1 MDQASGTT
9 TKWIAGILTVLLGGA
24 LAGGIFYWDKSGN
37 LASEKDKMELKAD
50 SMLSVKLNLEREI
63 LNLSTQINDAVKDNK
78 ALGGQVHTANAKLKK
93 TNALLHTFQKSNQSQ
108 LQDIAHLN
116 QQLAQL
122 ENVRNSLKDEF
133 EALQNEKS
141 TLANENK
148 ELKVNNADLSQQVNQ
163 LTVQMKELVPRTL
176 ITADNFSVDVLKSNE
191 KLTAKAKKANALV
204 VSMTLPAALKKAG
217 EQDVFLSIT
226 DLQNIPMSGAIGT
239 QAINAADG
247 SVQVPVYAV
256 KKVDF
261 GHNPQK
267 VTFHFE
273 PTQKVEAGTY
283 KVRIYTPNAYLGS
296 TEFSLRESFLFF

>member
-78 ALGGQVHTANAKLKK
+78 SLGGQVHAANAKLKK
-93 TNALLHTFQKSNQSQ
+93 SKALLHTFQKSNQNQ
-108 LQDIAHLN
+108 IRDIDRLN

-122 ENVRNSLKDEF
+122 EDVRNSLKDEF

-141 TLANENK
+141 ALFEENK
-148 ELKVNNADLSQQVNQ
+148 ELKVNNAGLTQQVNL

-191 KLTAKAKKANALV
+191 KLTAKAKKADALV
-204 VSMTLPAALKKAG
+204 ISMTLPAALKEAG
-217 EQDVFLSIT
+217 EQEVFLSIT
-226 DLQNIPMSGAIGT
+226 DLQNVPMGGAIGNQSIT
-239 QAINAADG
+239 TADG

-256 KKVDF
+256 RKVDF
-261 GHNPQK
+261 SHNPQK
-267 VTFHFE
+267 VTFQFE

-283 KVRIYTPNAYLGS
+283 KVRIYTPSAYLGS

>member
-24 LAGGIFYWDKSGN
+24 LAVGIFYWDKSGN

-50 SMLSVKLNLEREI
+50 SMFSVKLNLEREI

-78 ALGGQVHTANAKLKK
+78 SLGGQVHTANAKLKK
-93 TNALLHTFQKSNQSQ
+93 SNALLHSFQKSNQSQ
-108 LQDIAHLN
+108 LQDITHLN

-122 ENVRNSLKDEF
+122 EDVRNSLKDEF

-148 ELKVNNADLSQQVNQ
+148 ELKVDNADLSQQVTR
-163 LTVQMKELVPRTL
+163 LTGQMKELVPKTL
-176 ITADNFSVDVLKSNE
+176 ITADNFSVNVLKSNE
-191 KLTAKAKKANALV
+191 KLTAKAKKADALV
-204 VSMTLPAALKKAG
+204 ISMTLPEALKEAR
-217 EQDVFLSIT
+217 EQEVFLSIT
-226 DLQNIPMSGAIGT
+226 DLQNVPMSGAIGNQT
-239 QAINAADG
+239 INAADG
-247 SVQVPVYAV
+247 NVQVPVYAI
-256 KKVDF
+256 KKVNF

>member
-37 LASEKDKMELKAD
+37 LVAEKDKMELKAD

-63 LNLSTQINDAVKDNK
+63 LHLSTQINDAVKDNK
-78 ALGGQVHTANAKLKK
+78 ALGGQIHTAKAKLKK

-122 ENVRNSLKDEF
+122 EDVRNSLKDEF
-133 EALQNEKS
+133 EALKNEKS

-148 ELKVNNADLSQQVNQ
+148 ELKANNADLSQQVSQ
-163 LTVQMKELVPRTL
+163 LTDQMKELVPRTL
-176 ITADNFSVDVLKSNE
+176 ITADNFSVNVLKSNE
-191 KLTAKAKKANALV
+191 KLTAKAKKADALV
-204 VSMTLPAALKKAG
+204 ISMTLPAALKEAG

-226 DLQNIPMSGAIGT
+226 DLQNIPMSGAIGNQT
-239 QAINAADG
+239 INAADG
-247 SVQVPVYAV
+247 NGQVPVYAI